1 MLTTMQTET
10 FRHRLDVYY
19 LATIGY
25 GVTLAAYTIVR
36 GTLIGDTFS
45 VVWQDPIVYLLAI
58 CAVIALVSLIVA
70 AVSARRITVSSE
82 ELRFNTRFR
91 ERVFRP
97 DEIEWVGFRRER
109 SLREGK
115 GHPLIRIKL
124 RRRRRALRLRP
135 GGFEGSRELTLA
147 IRDFAQANGIE
158 MWVGRR
164 RGADGT
170 TETSWRSRG

>member
-1 MLTTMQTET
+1 MLTTMQKET

-58 CAVIALVSLIVA
+58 CAVIALIALIIA
-70 AVSARRITVSSE
+70 AVSGRRVTVSDE
-82 ELRFNTRFR
+82 ELRFSTRFR

-97 DEIEWVGFRRER
+97 DEIEWMGFRSER
-109 SLREGK
+109 RLRGEK
-115 GHPLIRIKL
+115 MHPLIRIKL
-124 RRRRRALRLRP
+124 RRRRRPLRLRP
-135 GGFEGSRELTLA
+135 GGFERSRELTLA
-147 IRDFAQANGIE
+147 LRDFAQASGIE
-158 MWVGRR
+158 MRVGKR
-164 RGADGT
+164 RGADGG
-170 TETSWRSRG
+170 EPSWRSRR